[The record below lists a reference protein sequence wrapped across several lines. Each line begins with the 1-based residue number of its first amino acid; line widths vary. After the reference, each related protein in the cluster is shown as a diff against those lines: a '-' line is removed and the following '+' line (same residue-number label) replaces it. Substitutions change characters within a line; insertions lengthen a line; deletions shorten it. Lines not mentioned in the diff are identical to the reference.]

1 MKNILTVIAVVLVSV
16 SSFSQIELVETSKT
30 EVISQISYV
39 YLEKKGEDLYN
50 FFYKDMNSVAH
61 QYVSFSFKNI
71 DNDVDKLY
79 EILSNGFKDV
89 PRDPLK
95 MKANGEIVWLKY
107 TRDSVDNTVTLT
119 IEQYVSTDPEVKTV
133 SRPLTAEDVDL
144 SLIHI

>member
-1 MKNILTVIAVVLVSV
+1 MAVVLLLSA
-16 SSFSQIELVETSKT
+16 SSFGQIELVETSKT

-39 YLEKKGEDLYN
+39 YLEKKGTDLYN

-61 QYVSFSFKNI
+61 EYVSFSFKNL

-79 EILSNGFKDV
+79 QILSNGFVEV

-107 TRDSVDNTVTLT
+107 TRDTVDNSITLT
-119 IEQYVSTDPEVKTV
+119 IEQYVSTEPEVKTV
-133 SRPLTAEDVDL
+133 SRPLTTEDVDVL
-144 SLIHI
+144 FGK

>member
-1 MKNILTVIAVVLVSV
+1 MMLFLSV
-16 SSFSQIELVETSKT
+16 TSFAQIELVETSKT

-61 QYVSFSFKNI
+61 EYVSFSFRNL

-79 EILSNGFKDV
+79 KILSNGFV
-89 PRDPLK
+89 EAPRDPLK

-107 TRDSVDNTVTLT
+107 TRNTVDGTITLT
-119 IEQYVSTDPEVKTV
+119 VEQYVSTDPEVKTI
-133 SRPLTAEDVDL
+133 SRPLTASDIDTL
-144 SLIHI
+144 FGK